1 MDILLIT
8 IPVWM
13 YIIKLNDI
21 SNIGKFTLFIV
32 LNSIINM
39 TIKNIVKQPRPTK
52 NPPKFDTYGMPSGHA
67 QAVWFIVFYKINE
80 SHPDVTK
87 ILISMA
93 IISSIQRIY
102 SKKHTLSQVL
112 WGFMIGSTLGLLAS
126 KL

>member
-1 MDILLIT
+1 MLLIT

-21 SNIGKFTLFIV
+21 SNIGKFTMFIV
-32 LNSIINM
+32 INSIINM

-67 QAVWFIVFYKINE
+67 QAVWFIVFYQINK

-93 IISSIQRIY
+93 IISCIQRIY
-102 SKKHTLSQVL
+102 SQKHTLSQVL
-112 WGFMIGSTLGLLAS
+112 WGSVIGSTLGLLAS